1 MSTNLRVTF
10 NTIDV
15 TTDGDPL
22 DKGELYWSLKVDGV
36 VVSSR
41 SSANPYKA
49 DSGSIINL
57 GGYRD
62 ITKGDAATLT
72 ISCTVSEKDD
82 MDPDETDTHSQGYT
96 QAGNWGIGNHRVN
109 LVDSNMNIW
118 VDYTISR
125 R

>member
-22 DKGELYWSLKVDGV
+22 DKGELYWSLKVDGQ

-41 SSANPYKA
+41 SSANTYKA
-49 DSGSIINL
+49 DSGSVINL

-62 ITKGDAATLT
+62 LTKGDAATLT
-72 ISCTVSEKDD
+72 VSCTVSEKDD
-82 MDPDETDTHSQGYT
+82 MDPDETDTHSQSYT

-109 LVDSNMNIW
+109 LVDSNMNVW